1 MSFLPSNVVIRQTR
15 IASAVLALAL
25 SSVMSFNA
33 AAGLFDDDEARKDI
47 KALRAQVEQQNR
59 DNDLRM
65 QKLDESI
72 KNIGILQLLNQ
83 IEQLNAEL
91 ARLRGQ
97 VEVLTNQNEQLAKRQ
112 KDFYLDIDSRLRKLE
127 GVGDAP
133 PTVNVQPATVPA
145 GIKGLAGPSANNGA
159 GLANAVPTMAS
170 GGLPGSPAGLA
181 AGVPIAANPATVTY
195 GIPTS
200 QEPAIQSGPQAGPLA
215 AVARPVAP
223 SMAAPIYTREQEN
236 RAYDVGS
243 NLFRRNDYIGA
254 IRAFETFSK
263 DFPSSQLVAN
273 AQYWIGIAY
282 FNLKDFSTARSMQ
295 ESLLKNYPESSK
307 VPDALLAIA
316 SVQQE
321 TGDSGSARNTLEDI
335 VARFPGSEAAT
346 KARTRLQVSRR

>member
-1 MSFLPSNVVIRQTR
+1 MSFLPPKLAAHRSRVALAVI
-15 IASAVLALAL
+15 AAAL

-33 AAGLFDDDEARKDI
+33 AAGLFDDEEARKDI
-47 KALRAQVEQQNR
+47 KVLRVQAEQQNR

-83 IEQLNAEL
+83 LEQLNAEL

-127 GVGDAP
+127 GQGDAP
-133 PTVNVQPATVPA
+133 PSVNAQPTSATGGTV
-145 GIKGLAGPSANNGA
+145 GLASPGFNTSA
-159 GLANAVPTMAS
+159 GLANAAPVLPS
-170 GGLPGSPAGLA
+170 VGLPGSPVGLA
-181 AGVPIAANPATVTY
+181 AGMPNASNAANAATVTY
-195 GIPTS
+195 GMPTT
-200 QEPAIQSGPQAGPLA
+200 QEPAIQSGPIGGA
-215 AVARPVAP
+215 ARPAA
-223 SMAAPIYTREQEN
+223 SMMPPVYTREQEN

-263 DFPSSQLVAN
+263 DFPNSQLVAN

-282 FNLKDFSTARSMQ
+282 FNLKDFSNARSIQ
-295 ESLLKNYPESSK
+295 ENLLKNYPESSK

-321 TGDSGSARNTLEDI
+321 TGDSGSARNTLEDV
-335 VARFPGSEAAT
+335 VARFPGSEAAA
-346 KARTRLQVSRR
+346 KARTRLLQVSRR